1 MRLDLKASKM
11 RPLPSRA
18 HTPTEEHVNFGT
30 ILVHLDHSDRCAAR
44 TTLAARLA
52 RTHGSHLVG
61 LVPTGLYDG
70 VIPAAAVP
78 TGATDYIAESAGYLR
93 RRTETVT
100 QAFNDRISGSG
111 PLSYEV
117 RTTDDPTVDAVV
129 RHGRASDL
137 VVLGQPDRAAA
148 SDTAAHDLAPQ
159 VMLQAGRPVLVV
171 PYAGSFEDV
180 GKHVV
185 VAWDGSREAAVAMRD
200 ALPLLGKAVRVT
212 LASLRAADDNAADD
226 RLHVPEMSAWLLR
239 HGIKATAEQY
249 VTDIAIADSL
259 LSRASDLGADLI
271 VMGGYGHTRFRE
283 LLLGGVTR
291 DILAH
296 MTVPV
301 LMAH

>member
-1 MRLDLKASKM
+1 M
-11 RPLPSRA
+11 
-18 HTPTEEHVNFGT
+18 NFGT

-70 VIPAAAVP
+70 VIPAAAIP
-78 TGATDYIAESAGYLR
+78 TGVTDYVAESADYLR

-100 QAFNDRISGSG
+100 HAFRDRISGAE

-129 RHGRASDL
+129 HHGRASDL
-137 VVLGQPDRAAA
+137 IVLGQPDRAATA
-148 SDTAAHDLAPQ
+148 DTVTHDLAQQ

-171 PYAGSFEDV
+171 PYAGSFDDV

-185 VAWDGSREAAVAMRD
+185 VAWDGSREAAVAMRE
-200 ALPLLGKAVRVT
+200 ALPLLGKAARVT
-212 LASLRAADDNAADD
+212 LASFRAADDDAADEG
-226 RLHVPEMSAWLLR
+226 LHVPEMSAWLLR
-239 HGIKATAEQY
+239 HGIKATAEQHA
-249 VTDIAIADSL
+249 TDIAIADSL
-259 LSRASDLGADLI
+259 LSRASDLSTDLI
-271 VMGGYGHTRFRE
+271 VMGGYGHARFRE